1 MRFHQA
7 HTHRRKQTALFRLV
21 TWTALILVA
30 CGAWAVVPPPERLLP
45 DDTLVL
51 VTAPDFAKLK
61 DTWSKLPQS
70 QCWNDPAMKLFK
82 EKFLNKWKEEFKE
95 PLERELSIKIDSY
108 IELLQGQLTFAV
120 TRNGW
125 QGQDDQ
131 SPGLL
136 FLLDSKDKSNQLKK
150 NLADLRN
157 KWVDA
162 GKNLKTEKIR
172 DVDFT
177 VLLLSSNDMPKT
189 LRKLFPKSDK
199 VEELGDEKQPTK
211 DSAKDELIIG
221 QVESLLILGNSTKAV
236 EKVVSRLTGGS
247 VPPLADQAAYQANH
261 MALFR
266 NSPLYAWVNAKA
278 FIDLLLKE
286 ASQKKENPD
295 APNPFDLKPDKV
307 ITALGLSALKTI
319 ALSFQD
325 SNEGEMFQVLIGAP
339 ETSRQGILK
348 LLAGEPKE
356 TMPPSFVPADA
367 VKFQRWRIDGQKAW
381 AALEKMLTDISPQM
395 IGGVNFLI
403 DSANNMAKE
412 KDPGFDIRKTLLGNL
427 GDDLIS
433 YEKAS
438 RGKTIAEW
446 ASRPSIYLLGSPN
459 PEQFAGALKSILVFI
474 SQQTGTAPE
483 EREFLGRKIYS
494 LRLGAMGLPGASG
507 ASPSTLHYA
516 AGGSYVA
523 LSTDVALVEEY
534 LRSSETQGKTLR
546 ETPGLAEAAQH
557 VTGPGSCLF
566 GYQNE
571 TETMKALVELL
582 RKEPAGTNGSNNLTL
597 GMPGSSLGVA
607 GASQAFKDWLDFSL
621 LPPFEK
627 IAKYFSISVYGGGA
641 TTEGLNFKMFEP
653 VPPGLRR

>member
-1 MRFHQA
+1 M
-7 HTHRRKQTALFRLV
+7 
-21 TWTALILVA
+21 
-30 CGAWAVVPPPERLLP
+30 
-45 DDTLVL
+45 L

-61 DTWSKLPQS
+61 DIWSKLPQS
-70 QCWNDPAMKLFK
+70 QCWNDPAMKPFK
-82 EKFLNKWKEEFKE
+82 EKFLNKWKEEFRD
-95 PLERELSIKIDSY
+95 PLERELSIKFDSY

-120 TRNGW
+120 TQNGW
-125 QGQDDQ
+125 QGEDEK

-136 FLLDSKDKSNQLKK
+136 FLLDSKDKSSQLKK
-150 NLADLRN
+150 NLADLRK

-177 VLLLSSNDMPKT
+177 VLPLSSNDVPKT
-189 LRKLFPKSDK
+189 LRTLFPKSDK

-211 DSAKDELIIG
+211 DSDKDELVIG

-236 EKVVSRLTGGS
+236 EKVVSRMTGGS
-247 VPPLADQAAYQANH
+247 VPPLAEQAAYQANH

-307 ITALGLSALKTI
+307 VTALGLGSLKTI
-319 ALSFQD
+319 AVSFQD
-325 SNEGEMFQVLIGAP
+325 SNEGEMFQILIGAP
-339 ETSRQGILK
+339 ESSRQGILK
-348 LLAGEPKE
+348 ILAGEPKE

-367 VKFQRWRIDGQKAW
+367 VKFRRWRIDGQKAW
-381 AALEKMLTDISPQM
+381 ATIEKMLTDISPQM

-403 DSANNMAKE
+403 DSANNMAKD

-427 GDDLIS
+427 GDDVIS

-438 RGKTIAEW
+438 RGKTVAEW
-446 ASRPSIYLLGSPN
+446 ASPPSIYLLGSPN

-474 SQQTGTAPE
+474 SQQTGTPPE

-494 LRLGAMGLPGASG
+494 IRLGAMGLPGASG
-507 ASPSTLHYA
+507 PSPSTLHYA
-516 AGGSYVA
+516 ASGSYVA
-523 LSTDVALVEEY
+523 LSTDGTLVEEY
-534 LRSSETQGKTLR
+534 LRSSEAQGKTLR
-546 ETPGLAEAAQH
+546 ETPGLADAAQR
-557 VTGPGSCLF
+557 VTGPGSSLF
-566 GYQNE
+566 GYQND

-582 RKEPAGTNGSNNLTL
+582 RKEPVGTNGSNNLTL
-597 GMPGSSLGVA
+597 GMPGSGLAVA

-641 TTEGLNFKMFEP
+641 TTEGLSFKMFQP